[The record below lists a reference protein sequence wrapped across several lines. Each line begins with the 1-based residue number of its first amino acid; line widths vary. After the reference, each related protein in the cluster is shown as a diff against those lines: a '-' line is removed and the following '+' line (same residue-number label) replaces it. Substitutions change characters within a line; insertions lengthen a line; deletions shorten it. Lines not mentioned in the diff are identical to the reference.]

1 MGRYGNFKPKAAKGN
16 TGANEIAHGEHFDEY
31 GRIIQD
37 PTTGI
42 DPSGKKIR
50 IDHLEQS
57 PEEKKKNKAT
67 HKRKYHS

>member
-1 MGRYGNFKPKAAKGN
+1 MASKIYPSVRPKAHRQDVN
-16 TGANEIAHGEHFDEY
+16 VAHGEHFDEY
-31 GRIIQD
+31 GRIIKD

-67 HKRKYHS
+67 HNKKYHT